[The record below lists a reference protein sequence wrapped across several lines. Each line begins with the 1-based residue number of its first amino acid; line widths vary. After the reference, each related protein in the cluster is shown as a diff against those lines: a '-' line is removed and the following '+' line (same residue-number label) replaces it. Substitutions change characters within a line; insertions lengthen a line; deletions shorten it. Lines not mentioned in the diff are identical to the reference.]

1 MLSKRGIASIF
12 QNQTLI
18 INHRLPKVPNVEI
31 GARATKKKYQKMPH
45 SVLKEHT
52 TDAMHL
58 CAGKKVA
65 KAIVIVITLPNAQL
79 Y

>member
-1 MLSKRGIASIF
+1 
-12 QNQTLI
+12 
-18 INHRLPKVPNVEI
+18 
-31 GARATKKKYQKMPH
+31 MPH